1 MKILGITGGSGSG
14 KSAICKIL
22 NEKYNIS
29 IIDVD
34 NVGHQII
41 EYNINCINEIINYFG
56 DTILYDNLSRI
67 INRKLLGN
75 IVFND
80 INKLKKLNKI
90 THKYIIKQTLHY
102 INICK
107 SRNNN
112 LCVLDCA
119 ILLDTELKDLCTNIL
134 IIDAD
139 INIRLERIM
148 KRDNISKEYAL
159 SRINSL
165 QINIPLENS
174 YKVIYNNDNIS
185 NTIYCIDNYI
195 KEILTWKR

>member
-34 NVGHQII
+34 NVGHEII
-41 EYNINCINEIINYFG
+41 KYNINCINEIINYFG
-56 DTILYDNLSRI
+56 DTILYDNLSRT

-80 INKLKKLNKI
+80 INKLKKLNEI

-119 ILLDTELKDLCTNIL
+119 ILLNTELKDLCTNIWN
-134 IIDAD
+134 IDAD

-185 NTIYCIDNYI
+185 DTIYFIDNYI
-195 KEILTWKR
+195 KEILT

>member
-195 KEILTWKR
+195 KEILT

>member
-34 NVGHQII
+34 NVGHEII
-41 EYNINCINEIINYFG
+41 KYNINCINEIINYFG
-56 DTILYDNLSRI
+56 DTILYDNLSRT

-80 INKLKKLNKI
+80 INKLKKLNEI

-119 ILLDTELKDLCTNIL
+119 ILLNTELKDLCTNIWN
-134 IIDAD
+134 IDAD

-185 NTIYCIDNYI
+185 DTIYFIDNYI

>member
-34 NVGHQII
+34 NVGHEII
-41 EYNINCINEIINYFG
+41 KYNINCINEIINYFG
-56 DTILYDNLSRI
+56 DTILYDNLSRT

-80 INKLKKLNKI
+80 INKLKKLNEI

-119 ILLDTELKDLCTNIL
+119 ILLNTELKDLCTNIWN
-134 IIDAD
+134 IDAD

-174 YKVIYNNDNIS
+174 YKVIYNNDNFI
-185 NTIYCIDNYI
+185 NTIYCIENYI
-195 KEILTWKR
+195 KELLK